1 MYLLGNI
8 LEEGIAGIML
18 VLDTIIYGLIS
29 GAYKIFMALA
39 SARLLTSDAYTQIA
53 NSLYAIVGVVMLFV
67 LAYAVIRTIM
77 DPDQTTKGE
86 LSGGNLVKG
95 IAIAVIGLA
104 LTPTIFE
111 YLYQAQGLFVEHDVI
126 GRIFFRNFDNNEIDL
141 GAAGV
146 QTSPDDSCQDQS
158 DKTAQANCY
167 VKSIGGAVAATS
179 IWSAFFY
186 PSNPCDSNGG
196 PEGCKGAED
205 ITIKAEDLEK
215 AGWALVG
222 GAAVVGVVAAIA
234 VANSWNPVGWVIG
247 GLLAIGALAYAAYR
261 SFSAAGDVRDQI
273 GDNEISL
280 ADAYGISSSGEG
292 FGVYTGFLWKYQ
304 SDGEITYLW
313 GVSTLCGIFALYA
326 FVSFSIDMGVR
337 AAKLAYYQIIA
348 PIPMVLQILPK
359 FKKNFTSYVTNLF
372 QTFMEVFIRISV
384 VYIVVYIICHLT
396 DMFSTNTALW
406 RNQDLGWGERSLA
419 LALLIMG
426 LIIFA
431 KDAPKIITESL
442 GIQGGMGDFKSLSEK
457 LSKGG
462 FFGAASIA
470 RSAKIGAM
478 RGWNDDRDGKNK
490 PWNRLGRAITGS
502 IGSTARNAWS
512 QVGKPGHQFADKWK
526 EGRDAAYAAADATDV
541 AREKALKERA
551 EKIDAEAKHKADRAK
566 LAAFRALKE
575 KMETEGHDPLTDEEK
590 KLLENFGLTEAATND
605 EMKKKLD
612 ELEQNVKVSGNIRRK
627 YTFHGKVMTR
637 YEDLMEQMTPVSD
650 PKEAKAKV
658 EFAGKMKKNNGALRD
673 LAYEE
678 PDTLASQKY
687 QEWQQESKK
696 KVSRYRDGWDDDSIR
711 EEATARRRRID
722 SANSAE
728 MSRMMDRDIQ
738 ALDSRM
744 SALTAGKSAEE
755 AARIMA
761 SDDYTDLQKR
771 RNELDSRRSSLSRGV
786 ALSNDIAALQT
797 QLAGATD
804 PTTKAN
810 IQSQIAAKTA
820 ELQTFEAGTLEGARA
835 SYRAEVNTQV
845 DFEYKMSDSEFAVAQ
860 AEHAKKVKSLKEQ
873 AEAAADMWIFE
884 ESQKS
889 GSKVANLMS
898 TQFAESIAYVRE
910 HAHERVIIG
919 EDSDGKP
926 ITEELVNLFT
936 DMYGK
941 EAYQAGQYSPT
952 RAREGSYAQQG
963 KFTFGNGEQVY
974 LRRGITGYDDKGN
987 PVYTE
992 GMAFYDTPAPE
1003 KDQPDKPPRFS
1014 SQAEFIGSYSSPTGG
1029 VKALTP
1035 TSRGGKTGSDAEKY
1049 TNILELGPLQQ
1060 RAMQT
1065 REKRE
1070 KKGDK

>member
-77 DPDQTTKGE
+77 DPDQATKGE

-146 QTSPDDSCQDQS
+146 QTSPDDSCQDQD

-186 PSNPCDSNGG
+186 PSNPCDSSGG
-196 PEGCKGAED
+196 PEGCKSAED
-205 ITIKAEDLEK
+205 ITVKAEDFK
-215 AGWALVG
+215 NAGWALVG
-222 GAAVVGVVAAIA
+222 AGVAVGILAVAA
-234 VANSWNPVGWVIG
+234 ANIWNPVGWVIG
-247 GLLAIGALAYAAYR
+247 GLLAVGALFYAAHKA
-261 SFSAAGDVRDQI
+261 FSAGDDLEAEI
-273 GDNEISL
+273 GSDEISL
-280 ADAYGISSSGEG
+280 ADAYAMSSSGNG

-359 FKKNFTSYVTNLF
+359 FKKNFTSYITNLF

-396 DMFSTNTALW
+396 DMFSTNSALW
-406 RNQDLGWGERSLA
+406 RNQDLNWAERGLA

-431 KDAPKIITESL
+431 KDAPKVITESL

-490 PWNRLGRAITGS
+490 PWNRLGRAITGGL
-502 IGSTARNAWS
+502 GSTARNAWS
-512 QVGKPGHQFADKWK
+512 QVGTPGHQFADKWK

-541 AREKALKERA
+541 AREKTLKDKAER
-551 EKIDAEAKHKADRAK
+551 KDAKEKHKADRAN
-566 LAAFRALKE
+566 LEAFRALKE
-575 KMETEGHDPLTDEEK
+575 KMETAGHDPLTEEEK
-590 KLLENFGLTEAATND
+590 NLLKNLGLTEAATDD
-605 EMKKKLD
+605 EMDKKLQ

-627 YTFHGKVMTR
+627 YAFHGKVMTR

-738 ALDSRM
+738 ALGSRM

-761 SDDYTDLQKR
+761 SDDYKALQQRKD
-771 RNELDSRRSSLSRGV
+771 ELDSRRSSLSQGV
-786 ALSNDIAALQT
+786 TLSNEIATLQT
-797 QLAGATD
+797 KLAGETD
-804 PTTKAN
+804 PTKKADFEN
-810 IQSQIAAKTA
+810 QIAAKTA
-820 ELQTFEAGTLEGARA
+820 ELQTFEDGIRA

-898 TQFAESIAYVRE
+898 TQFADSIAYVRE

-919 EDSDGKP
+919 EDRDGKP
-926 ITEELVNLFT
+926 ITEEIGKIFQ

-952 RAREGSYAQQG
+952 RAREGSYASSGEFTYGDG
-963 KFTFGNGEQVY
+963 KKVY
-974 LRRGITGYDDKGN
+974 MRRGVKGYKNGQ
-987 PVYTE
+987 PEYTD
-992 GMAFYDTPAPE
+992 GMAFYSTPAPA
-1003 KDQPDKPPRFS
+1003 KDQVDGEPTFK
-1014 SQAEFIGSYSSPTGG
+1014 SQAEFIGSYSSPIGG

>member
-53 NSLYAIVGVVMLFV
+53 NSMYAIVGVVMLFV

-77 DPDQTTKGE
+77 DPDQATKGE

-146 QTSPDDSCQDQS
+146 QTSPDDSCQDPD

-186 PSNPCDSNGG
+186 PSNPCDSSGG
-196 PEGCKGAED
+196 PDGCKNAED
-205 ITIKAEDLEK
+205 ITVKAEDFK
-215 AGWALVG
+215 NAGWALVG
-222 GAAVVGVVAAIA
+222 AGVAVGILAVAA
-234 VANSWNPVGWVIG
+234 ANIWNPVGWVIG
-247 GLLAIGALAYAAYR
+247 GLLAVGALFYAAHKA
-261 SFSAAGDVRDQI
+261 FSAGDDLESEI
-273 GDNEISL
+273 GSEEISL
-280 ADAYGISSSGEG
+280 ADAYAMSSSGNG

-359 FKKNFTSYVTNLF
+359 FKKNFTSYISNLF

-396 DMFSTNTALW
+396 DMFSTNSALW
-406 RNQDLGWGERSLA
+406 RNQDLNWAERGLA

-431 KDAPKIITESL
+431 KDAPKVITESL

-470 RSAKIGAM
+470 RSAKVGAM
-478 RGWNDDRDGKNK
+478 RGWNDDRDGKK
-490 PWNRLGRAITGS
+490 GFGTRLGRAITGG

-512 QVGKPGHQFADKWK
+512 QVGKPGHQFADKWR

-541 AREKALKERA
+541 AREKALKEKA
-551 EKIDAEAKHKADRAK
+551 ERKDAKAKHRADRAN
-566 LAAFRALKE
+566 LAAFIALKE
-575 KMETEGHDPLTDEEK
+575 KLENPDHDPLTGDEQE
-590 KLLENFGLTEAATND
+590 LLNSLGLSEGSSS
-605 EMKKKLD
+605 EELKKKLE
-612 ELEQNVKVSGNIRRK
+612 ELEKTVNVSGNVRRK
-627 YTFHGKVMTR
+627 YAFHGKVMTR

-744 SALTAGKSAEE
+744 SSLTAGKSAEE

-761 SDDYTDLQKR
+761 SDDYKALQQR

-786 ALSNDIAALQT
+786 ALSTEIADLQT

-804 PTTKAN
+804 PAAKGS

-835 SYRAEVNTQV
+835 TYRAEVNTQV
-845 DFEYKMSDSEFAVAQ
+845 DFEYKMNDSEFAAAQ
-860 AEHAKKVKSLKEQ
+860 AEHAIKVKSLKEQ

-926 ITEELVNLFT
+926 ITEEIGVIFQG
-936 DMYGK
+936 MYGK

-952 RAREGSYAQQG
+952 RAREGSYSAQGDFTYGDG
-963 KFTFGNGEQVY
+963 KHVY
-974 LRRGITGYDDKGN
+974 LRRGITGYDEKGN
-987 PVYTE
+987 PQYTSE
-992 GMAFYDTPAPE
+992 MAFYDTQAPE
-1003 KDQPDKPPRFS
+1003 KGQKDGAPRFK

-1035 TSRGGKTGSDAEKY
+1035 TSKGGKTGSDAEKY
-1049 TNILELGPLQQ
+1049 TNILELSPLQQ